1 MIFIITNTR
10 CEDPQMVVA
19 QVVLTAPESRKL
31 IARAVSQLDEVR
43 DALRHSKIAV
53 CTGSIS
59 PDILEA
65 LGFGPIPEEELG
77 LYICGMIRGEGLCTT
92 DFDVARS
99 ATFIERGS
107 LIEKPGRE
115 FMKNFGAGDVYI
127 KSPNIL
133 DRNGVAGVL
142 AGAPECGKVGR
153 MVYEIE
159 ECGFIAPTLLLKSAP
174 IDLYDLAETVTPEDY
189 KRDASGFVRYS
200 CGMPVNLVPLP
211 EWTRVV
217 TEIDAIRE
225 VFDLSAKPIGMSGVG
240 SGADALALSVEG
252 RGEDVQ
258 SFWVYVCGIK
268 GSNPIATYPSDCGK
282 CPDAQ
287 NPERCGGY
295 IRLPP

>member
-1 MIFIITNTR
+1 
-10 CEDPQMVVA
+10 MVVA

-31 IARAVSQLDEVR
+31 IARALSQLDEVR
-43 DALRHSKIAV
+43 DALKSSKIVV

-65 LGFGPIPEEELG
+65 LGFGPIQEEERG

-92 DFDVARS
+92 DFDVVRS

-107 LIEKPGRE
+107 LIEKSGRE

-142 AGAPECGKVGR
+142 AGAPECGGVGR

-159 ECGFIAPTLLLKSAP
+159 ECGYIAPTLLLKSAP
-174 IDLYDLAETVTPEDY
+174 IDLYDLSETVTPEDY

-211 EWTRVV
+211 ERTKVV
-217 TEIDAIRE
+217 TEIEAIER
-225 VFDLSAKPIGMSGVG
+225 VFGLSAKPIGMSGVG
-240 SGADALALSVEG
+240 SGADTVALSVEG
-252 RGEDVQ
+252 PEEDVQ
-258 SFWVYVCGIK
+258 CFWDYVCSIK
-268 GSNPIATYPSDCGK
+268 GSSPIVTHPTDSEK
-282 CPDAQ
+282 CPDAKDP
-287 NPERCGGY
+287 NRCGGY
-295 IRLPP
+295 MMLPP